1 MKIKISIPTERI
13 QNPIISESIIETGI
27 SINIMVANIDSTYGE
42 LIADVSDFQFD
53 KIKNALE
60 SRGAIVSIL
69 DRPIHRDEDE
79 CVECGACI
87 SVCPMNVY
95 TFDEAWNVQVD
106 EKKCIQCGMC
116 IKMCPHGA
124 LKLGE

>member
-13 QNPIISESIIETGI
+13 HNPIISESIIETGI

-42 LIADVSDFQFD
+42 LIADVNDFRFYR
-53 KIKNALE
+53 IKNALE

-69 DRPIHRDEDE
+69 DRPIHRDDEE

-95 TFDEAWNVQVD
+95 CFDVGWNVQVD
-106 EKKCIQCGMC
+106 EKKCIQCGLC

>member
-69 DRPIHRDEDE
+69 DRPIHRDEEE

-95 TFDEAWNVQVD
+95 TFDEAWNVQVE

>member
-1 MKIKISIPTERI
+1 MKIKISIPTERT

-42 LIADVSDFQFD
+42 LIADVNDFRFYR
-53 KIKNALE
+53 IKNALE

-69 DRPIHRDEDE
+69 DRPIHRDDEE

-95 TFDEAWNVQVD
+95 CFDVGWNVQVD
-106 EKKCIQCGMC
+106 EKKCIQCGLC

>member
-27 SINIMVANIDSTYGE
+27 SINIMVANIDSTYRE
-42 LIADVSDFQFD
+42 LIADVSDLRFD
-53 KIKNALE
+53 KIKRALE

-69 DRPIHRDEDE
+69 DRPIHKDDEE

-87 SVCPMNVY
+87 SVCPTNVY
-95 TFDEAWNVQVD
+95 TFDEAWNVHVD

-124 LKLGE
+124 LRLGV

>member
-1 MKIKISIPTERI
+1 MKIKISIPTEKI
-13 QNPIISESIIETGI
+13 HNPIISESIIETGI

-42 LIADVSDFQFD
+42 LIADVNDFRFD
-53 KIKNALE
+53 RIKNALE

-69 DRPIHRDEDE
+69 DRPIHRDDEE

-95 TFDEAWNVQVD
+95 CFDVGWNVQVD

-116 IKMCPHGA
+116 IKMCPYGA

>member
-1 MKIKISIPTERI
+1 MKIKITIPTEEI

-27 SINIMVANIDSTYGE
+27 LINIMVANIDSTSGE
-42 LIADVSDFQFD
+42 LIADVSDFRFD
-53 KIKNALE
+53 KIKRALE

-79 CVECGACI
+79 CVDCGACI
-87 SVCPMNVY
+87 SVCPMSVY
-95 TFDEAWNVQVD
+95 SFDDSWSLQVD
-106 EKKCIQCGMC
+106 QEKCIQCGVC

>member
-13 QNPIISESIIETGI
+13 HNPIISESIIETGI

-42 LIADVSDFQFD
+42 LIADVNDFRFD
-53 KIKNALE
+53 RIKNALE

-69 DRPIHRDEDE
+69 DRPIHRDNEE

-95 TFDEAWNVQVD
+95 CFDVGWNVQVD
-106 EKKCIQCGMC
+106 EKKCIQCGLC

>member
-13 QNPIISESIIETGI
+13 HNPIISESIIETGI

-42 LIADVSDFQFD
+42 LIAEVNDFRFD
-53 KIKNALE
+53 RIKNALE

-69 DRPIHRDEDE
+69 DRPIHRDDEE

-95 TFDEAWNVQVD
+95 CFDVGWNVQVD

>member
-1 MKIKISIPTERI
+1 MKIKICIPTERI
-13 QNPIISESIIETGI
+13 HDPIISESIIETGI
-27 SINIMVANIDSTYGE
+27 LLNIMVANIDSTYGE
-42 LIADVSDFQFD
+42 LIADVKDSRFD

-60 SRGAIVSIL
+60 ARGALVAIL
-69 DRPIHRDEDE
+69 DQPIHRDEEE

-95 TFDEAWNVQVD
+95 SFDENWSLCVD

>member
-1 MKIKISIPTERI
+1 MKIKICIPTEKI
-13 QNPIISESIIETGI
+13 HDPIISESIIETGI
-27 SINIMVANIDSTYGE
+27 RLNIMVANIDSTYGE
-42 LIADVSDFQFD
+42 LIADVKDFRFD

-60 SRGAIVSIL
+60 VRGAIVSIL
-69 DRPIHRDEDE
+69 DQPIHWDEEE

-95 TFDEAWNVQVD
+95 SFDEDWNLCVA

>member
-13 QNPIISESIIETGI
+13 QNPIISEYIIETGI

-69 DRPIHRDEDE
+69 DRPIHRDEEE

>member
-42 LIADVSDFQFD
+42 LIADVSDFRFD
-53 KIKNALE
+53 RIKRALE

-69 DRPIHRDEDE
+69 DRPIHKDDEE

-87 SVCPMNVY
+87 SVCPTNVY
-95 TFDEAWNVQVD
+95 TFDKDWNIRVAV
-106 EKKCIQCGMC
+106 EKCIQCGMC

-124 LKLGE
+124 LRLGE

>member
-13 QNPIISESIIETGI
+13 HNPIISESIIETGI

-42 LIADVSDFQFD
+42 LIADVNDFRFD
-53 KIKNALE
+53 RIKKALE
-60 SRGAIVSIL
+60 SRGAIVSIM
-69 DRPIHRDEDE
+69 DRPIHKDEEE

-87 SVCPMNVY
+87 SVCPMIVY
-95 TFDEAWNVQVD
+95 AFDEAWNVLVD
-106 EKKCIQCGMC
+106 EKKCIQCGLC

>member
-13 QNPIISESIIETGI
+13 QNPIISESIVETGI
-27 SINIMVANIDSTYGE
+27 LINIMVANIDSTYGE
-42 LIADVSDFQFD
+42 LIADVSDIRFD
-53 KIKNALE
+53 KIKKALE

-69 DRPIHRDEDE
+69 DRPIHRDDDE

-87 SVCPMNVY
+87 SVCPTNVY
-95 TFDEAWNVQVD
+95 TFDEAWNVHVD
-106 EKKCIQCGMC
+106 EKKCIQCSMC

-124 LKLGE
+124 LSLGE

>member
-13 QNPIISESIIETGI
+13 HNPIISESIIETGI

-42 LIADVSDFQFD
+42 LIADVNDFRFD
-53 KIKNALE
+53 RIKNALE

-69 DRPIHRDEDE
+69 DRPIHRDDEE

-95 TFDEAWNVQVD
+95 CFDVGWNVQVD
-106 EKKCIQCGMC
+106 EKKCIQCGLC

>member
-13 QNPIISESIIETGI
+13 QNPIISESILETGI

-42 LIADVSDFQFD
+42 LIADVSDYRFD
-53 KIKNALE
+53 KIKRALE

-69 DRPIHRDEDE
+69 DRPIHRDEEE

-95 TFDEAWNVQVD
+95 TYDENWSVQVD
-106 EKKCIQCGMC
+106 DKKCIQCGMC

-124 LKLGE
+124 LSLGE

>member
-1 MKIKISIPTERI
+1 VKIKITIPTDRI
-13 QNPIISESIIETGI
+13 HNPIISESIVETGI
-27 SINIMVANIDSTYGE
+27 LINIMVANIDSTYGE
-42 LIADVSDFQFD
+42 LIADVSDLRFD

-69 DRPIHRDEDE
+69 DQPIHRDEEE
-79 CVECGACI
+79 CINCGACI

-95 TFDEAWNVQVD
+95 SFDKSWSVQLD
-106 EKKCIQCGMC
+106 EKKCIQCGVC

>member
-13 QNPIISESIIETGI
+13 QNPIISESIVETGI
-27 SINIMVANIDSTYGE
+27 LINIMVANIDSTYGE
-42 LIADVSDFQFD
+42 LIADVSDYRFD
-53 KIKNALE
+53 RIKRALE

-69 DRPIHRDEDE
+69 DRPIHRDDEE

-87 SVCPMNVY
+87 SVCPTIVY
-95 TFDEAWNVQVD
+95 TFDETWNVHVD

-124 LKLGE
+124 LRLGE

>member
-42 LIADVSDFQFD
+42 LIADVSDFRFD
-53 KIKNALE
+53 KIKRALE

-69 DRPIHRDEDE
+69 DRPIHKDDEE

-87 SVCPMNVY
+87 SVCPTKVY
-95 TFDEAWNVQVD
+95 TFDEAWNVLVD

-124 LKLGE
+124 LRLGE

>member
-13 QNPIISESIIETGI
+13 HNPIISESIIETGI

-42 LIADVSDFQFD
+42 LIADVNDFRFD
-53 KIKNALE
+53 RIKNALE
-60 SRGAIVSIL
+60 FRGAIVSIL
-69 DRPIHRDEDE
+69 DRPILRDDEE

-95 TFDEAWNVQVD
+95 CFDVDWNVQVD

>member
-13 QNPIISESIIETGI
+13 HNPIISESIVETGI
-27 SINIMVANIDSTYGE
+27 LINIMVANIDSTYGE
-42 LIADVSDFQFD
+42 LIADVSDFKFD
-53 KIKNALE
+53 RIKNALE

-69 DRPIHRDEDE
+69 DRAIHRDEEE

-87 SVCPMNVY
+87 SVCPMTVY
-95 TFDEAWNVQVD
+95 SFDETWSVHVD
-106 EKKCIQCGMC
+106 EKKCIQCGVC

>member
-42 LIADVSDFQFD
+42 LIADVSDFRFD
-53 KIKNALE
+53 RIKRALE

-69 DRPIHRDEDE
+69 DRPIHKDDEE

-87 SVCPMNVY
+87 SVCPTNVY
-95 TFDEAWNVQVD
+95 TFDKDWGIRVAVE
-106 EKKCIQCGMC
+106 KCIQCGMC

-124 LKLGE
+124 LRLGE

>member
-13 QNPIISESIIETGI
+13 HNPIISESIIETGI

-42 LIADVSDFQFD
+42 LIADVNDFRFD
-53 KIKNALE
+53 RIKKALE
-60 SRGAIVSIL
+60 SRGAIVSIM
-69 DRPIHRDEDE
+69 DRPIHKDEEE

-87 SVCPMNVY
+87 SVCPMIVY
-95 TFDEAWNVQVD
+95 AFDEAWNVHVD
-106 EKKCIQCGMC
+106 EKKCIQCGLC

>member
-42 LIADVSDFQFD
+42 LIADVSDFRFD
-53 KIKNALE
+53 RIKRALE

-69 DRPIHRDEDE
+69 DRPIHKDDEE

-87 SVCPMNVY
+87 SVCPTNVY
-95 TFDEAWNVQVD
+95 TFDKDWNIHVAV
-106 EKKCIQCGMC
+106 EKCIQCGMC

-124 LKLGE
+124 LRLGE

>member
-42 LIADVSDFQFD
+42 LIADVNDFRFD
-53 KIKNALE
+53 KIKRALE

-69 DRPIHRDEDE
+69 DRPIHKDNEE

-87 SVCPMNVY
+87 SVCPTKVY
-95 TFDEAWNVQVD
+95 TFDEAWNVHVD
-106 EKKCIQCGMC
+106 EKKCIQCSMC

-124 LKLGE
+124 LSLGE

>member
-1 MKIKISIPTERI
+1 MKIKITIPTEKI
-13 QNPIISESIIETGI
+13 HNPIISESIVETGI
-27 SINIMVANIDSTYGE
+27 LINIMVANIDSTYGE
-42 LIADVSDFQFD
+42 LIADVNELKFD
-53 KIKNALE
+53 KIKNSLE

-69 DRPIHRDEDE
+69 DMPIHRDEEE
-79 CVECGACI
+79 CIDCGACI

-95 TFDEAWNVQVD
+95 SFDNSWSVQVD
-106 EKKCIQCGMC
+106 ETKCIQCGVC

>member
-13 QNPIISESIIETGI
+13 HDPIISESIIETGI
-27 SINIMVANIDSTYGE
+27 RLNIMVANIDSTYGE
-42 LIADVSDFQFD
+42 LIADVKDSRFN
-53 KIKNALE
+53 KIKKALE
-60 SRGAIVSIL
+60 SRGAIVAIL
-69 DRPIHRDEDE
+69 DQPIYRDEEE
-79 CVECGACI
+79 CVDCGACI

-95 TFDEAWNVQVD
+95 SFDENWSLCVD

>member
-69 DRPIHRDEDE
+69 DRPIHRDEEE

-106 EKKCIQCGMC
+106 EKKCIQCSMC

>member
-42 LIADVSDFQFD
+42 LIADVNDFRFYR
-53 KIKNALE
+53 IKNALE

-69 DRPIHRDEDE
+69 DRPIHRDDEE

-95 TFDEAWNVQVD
+95 CFDVGWNVQVD
-106 EKKCIQCGMC
+106 EKKCIQCGLC

>member
-1 MKIKISIPTERI
+1 MKIKITIPTERI
-13 QNPIISESIIETGI
+13 HNPIISESIVETRI
-27 SINIMVANIDSTYGE
+27 LINIMVANIDSTYGE
-42 LIADVSDFQFD
+42 LIADVNDLKFD
-53 KIKNALE
+53 KIKHALE

-69 DRPIHRDEDE
+69 DRPIHRDEEE
-79 CVECGACI
+79 CIECGACI

-95 TFDEAWNVQVD
+95 SFDNAWNVLVD
-106 EKKCIQCGMC
+106 EKKCIQCGVC